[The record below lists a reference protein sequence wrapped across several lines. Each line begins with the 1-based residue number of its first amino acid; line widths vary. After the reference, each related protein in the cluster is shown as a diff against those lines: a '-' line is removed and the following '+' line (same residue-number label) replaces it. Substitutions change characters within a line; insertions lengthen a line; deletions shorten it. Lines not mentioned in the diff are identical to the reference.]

1 MLKEKMI
8 EEIKK
13 DLEYSLDVVRNGKL
27 VGVPGNKYIDH
38 ALTAMK
44 NAQNT
49 DILAESYYKYILA
62 CTLGGYSNSDII
74 AGIMQNED
82 QNKKFGVNIDAIM
95 ASLITIKTPVNLFK
109 APSKPVAESNPQT
122 AKSSAEPKPE
132 PVKPTGETPE
142 EKVAKKIKGK
152 FNYVIKLSNGLSKS
166 ANPAEDLN
174 KINAVVK
181 EAKDLMASIDKTKLS
196 IEEVTDLE
204 SSVVAIDAIV
214 KMAEGAVSL
223 AKLSPEVITS
233 SSGDV
238 NNGAA
243 AHTIGFNIGNFMKG
257 FQPQPVQPVEAKPK
271 SVFPHQ
277 IDGLTDEQ
285 IVEEVGKHFKFLP
298 DCTVGAYPMY
308 DLCKNKLL
316 AKKMK
321 ELNAKQRSNNPF
333 LTQQKIEEY
342 VDIPELLNKYN
353 MCFTIPCND
362 KGKVIVVLFNTVPV
376 EEKNGLQYPI
386 HIFKAGLTTK

>member
-8 EEIKK
+8 EEIKDGAACAIHTMSNSK
-13 DLEYSLDVVRNGKL
+13 LTYLPDDKNLDNCI
-27 VGVPGNKYIDH
+27 N
-38 ALTAMK
+38 AMRI
-44 NAQNT
+44 AQNK
-49 DILAESYYKYILA
+49 DKLAEAYYNYIVL
-62 CTLGGYSNSDII
+62 TISLGYSDAEII
-74 AGIMQNED
+74 AGIMQNTT
-82 QNKKFGVNIDAIM
+82 QNEKFGVCIDSVVE
-95 ASLITIKTPVNLFK
+95 SLITIKTPVTLSK
-109 APSKPVAESNPQT
+109 AKP
-122 AKSSAEPKPE
+122 AEPVVAKPE
-132 PVKPTGETPE
+132 PTKTPEAKPTGETPE

-196 IEEVTDLE
+196 NEEVADLE
-204 SSVVAIDAIV
+204 SGIVAIDAII

-223 AKLSPEVITS
+223 AKLPEVITS

-238 NNGAA
+238 GNGAA
-243 AHTIGFNIGNFMKG
+243 TNTLGFNIGNFMKG
-257 FQPQPVQPVEAKPK
+257 FQPQQQPKPVQDKPK

-277 IDGLTDEQ
+277 IDGLTDDQ
-285 IVEEVGKHFKFLP
+285 IVEEVSKHFKLLP

-308 DLCKNKLL
+308 DLCKNKIL

-321 ELNAKQRSNNPF
+321 ELNAKQRANNPF

-342 VDIPELLNKYN
+342 IDVPELLDKYN

-362 KGKVIVVLFNTVPV
+362 KGKVIVVLFNPVPV
-376 EEKNGLQYPI
+376 DEKNGLQYPI